1 MIGPEFLSTFQL
13 KPIETILDWENA
25 RRWKVYFESE
35 IYRRR
40 RIESTAVASEDSSTS
55 EDSSKSEVS
64 SPSNDSFTTDF
75 TSISEDSST
84 SVVQTTSEDS
94 TTTQSP
100 ASVNLNAPENLIDT
114 AEDSYPNDSANS
126 AANQNLMDTENLI
139 DNDSP
144 CEADNLLD
152 NENPTDADDFDDTE
166 DYSSAGMRRRRY
178 SDVQLPQTLTMELT
192 LNEVVHILD
201 VMTNHFDR
209 NHWSMV
215 EGDLMKEIRFRM
227 RRQGFRNRDLVEEI
241 GSKGYVSDILN
252 RRKPLTLRTARIFR
266 DFFDIPAEWLLNDC
280 WDGEVP
286 DCGGA
291 AEIVDSRNRY

>member
-40 RIESTAVASEDSSTS
+40 CLESTAVASKD
-55 EDSSKSEVS
+55 S
-64 SPSNDSFTTDF
+64 SPSDF
-75 TSISEDSST
+75 TSPSED
-84 SVVQTTSEDS
+84 QTLSEDS
-94 TTTQSP
+94 TTTNSP
-100 ASVNLNAPENLIDT
+100 APDNLSAPENLIDT
-114 AEDSYPNDSANS
+114 
-126 AANQNLMDTENLI
+126 
-139 DNDSP
+139 DSP
-144 CEADNLLD
+144 DEEDDLD
-152 NENPTDADDFDDTE
+152 NTE
-166 DYSSAGMRRRRY
+166 DYSSDGMRRRRY
-178 SDVQLPQTLTMELT
+178 SEVQLPDTLTMELT

>member
-40 RIESTAVASEDSSTS
+40 CLESTAVASEDSSTS
-55 EDSSKSEVS
+55 VDSLKSDVS
-64 SPSNDSFTTDF
+64 SPSHDSSTTDF
-75 TSISEDSST
+75 SSTSEDSST
-84 SVVQTTSEDS
+84 SVDQTTSEDS
-94 TTTQSP
+94 TTTNSP
-100 ASVNLNAPENLIDT
+100 APVNLSAPENLIDT

-126 AANQNLMDTENLI
+126 FAIQNLQDSENLI

-144 CEADNLLD
+144 DEANDL
-152 NENPTDADDFDDTE
+152 DDTE

-178 SDVQLPQTLTMELT
+178 SDVPLPETLTMELT

>member
-40 RIESTAVASEDSSTS
+40 RLESTAVASEDSS
-55 EDSSKSEVS
+55 
-64 SPSNDSFTTDF
+64 PSDF
-75 TSISEDSST
+75 TSPSEDPTT
-84 SVVQTTSEDS
+84 SVDQTPSENS
-94 TTTQSP
+94 TTTNSRVP
-100 ASVNLNAPENLIDT
+100 VNLSAPENLIDT
-114 AEDSYPNDSANS
+114 
-126 AANQNLMDTENLI
+126 
-139 DNDSP
+139 DSP
-144 CEADNLLD
+144 DEADDL
-152 NENPTDADDFDDTE
+152 DDTE

-178 SDVQLPQTLTMELT
+178 SDVPLPETLTMELT

-266 DFFDIPAEWLLNDC
+266 DFFDIPAEWLLGDYLDC
-280 WDGEVP
+280 EVP
-286 DCGGA
+286 D
-291 AEIVDSRNRY
+291 

>member
-1 MIGPEFLSTFQL
+1 
-13 KPIETILDWENA
+13 
-25 RRWKVYFESE
+25 VYFESE

-40 RIESTAVASEDSSTS
+40 RLESTAVASEDSS
-55 EDSSKSEVS
+55 
-64 SPSNDSFTTDF
+64 P
-75 TSISEDSST
+75 SEDSST
-84 SVVQTTSEDS
+84 SVVQTTSADS
-94 TTTQSP
+94 TTTNSP
-100 ASVNLNAPENLIDT
+100 APGNLV
-114 AEDSYPNDSANS
+114 
-126 AANQNLMDTENLI
+126 
-139 DNDSP
+139 DNDGLS
-144 CEADNLLD
+144 EADDL
-152 NENPTDADDFDDTE
+152 DDTE
-166 DYSSAGMRRRRY
+166 DYSSDGMRRRRY
-178 SDVQLPQTLTMELT
+178 SDVPLPETLTMELT

-286 DCGGA
+286 D
-291 AEIVDSRNRY
+291 

>member
-40 RIESTAVASEDSSTS
+40 CLESTAVASEDSSKS
-55 EDSSKSEVS
+55 EDSS
-64 SPSNDSFTTDF
+64 PSDF
-75 TSISEDSST
+75 TST
-84 SVVQTTSEDS
+84 SVDQTTSEDS
-94 TTTQSP
+94 TSTNSP
-100 ASVNLNAPENLIDT
+100 APVNLSAPENLIDT

-144 CEADNLLD
+144 VEADDL
-152 NENPTDADDFDDTE
+152 DDTE
-166 DYSSAGMRRRRY
+166 DYSSSGMRRRRY
-178 SDVQLPQTLTMELT
+178 SDVQLPETLTMELT

-266 DFFDIPAEWLLNDC
+266 DFFDIPAEWLLGDYLDC
-280 WDGEVP
+280 EVP
-286 DCGGA
+286 D
-291 AEIVDSRNRY
+291 

>member
-40 RIESTAVASEDSSTS
+40 RLESTVVASAETP
-55 EDSSKSEVS
+55 KSDVS
-64 SPSNDSFTTDF
+64 SPSDF
-75 TSISEDSST
+75 TSPSEDSST
-84 SVVQTTSEDS
+84 SVVQTLSEDS
-94 TTTQSP
+94 TTTNSP
-100 ASVNLNAPENLIDT
+100 VPVNLSAPENLIDT
-114 AEDSYPNDSANS
+114 
-126 AANQNLMDTENLI
+126 
-139 DNDSP
+139 DSP
-144 CEADNLLD
+144 DEADDL
-152 NENPTDADDFDDTE
+152 DDTE
-166 DYSSAGMRRRRY
+166 DYSSAGIRRRRY
-178 SDVQLPQTLTMELT
+178 SEVQLPETLTMELT

-286 DCGGA
+286 D
-291 AEIVDSRNRY
+291 

>member
-40 RIESTAVASEDSSTS
+40 RLESTVVASEDSSLT
-55 EDSSKSEVS
+55 EDSSQSNDS
-64 SPSNDSFTTDF
+64 SPSENPT
-75 TSISEDSST
+75 T
-84 SVVQTTSEDS
+84 SVDQTTSADS
-94 TTTQSP
+94 TTTNSP
-100 ASVNLNAPENLIDT
+100 APVNISAPENLIDT
-114 AEDSYPNDSANS
+114 
-126 AANQNLMDTENLI
+126 
-139 DNDSP
+139 DSP
-144 CEADNLLD
+144 DEADDL
-152 NENPTDADDFDDTE
+152 DDTE
-166 DYSSAGMRRRRY
+166 DYSSAGIRRRRY
-178 SDVQLPQTLTMELT
+178 SDVQLPETLTMELT

-266 DFFDIPAEWLLNDC
+266 DFFDIPAEWLLGDYLDC
-280 WDGEVP
+280 EVP
-286 DCGGA
+286 D
-291 AEIVDSRNRY
+291 

>member
-40 RIESTAVASEDSSTS
+40 CLESTAIASEDSS
-55 EDSSKSEVS
+55 
-64 SPSNDSFTTDF
+64 PSVN
-75 TSISEDSST
+75 
-84 SVVQTTSEDS
+84 QTPYEDS
-94 TTTQSP
+94 TTTHSP
-100 ASVNLNAPENLIDT
+100 PPGNLSAPENLIDT
-114 AEDSYPNDSANS
+114 
-126 AANQNLMDTENLI
+126 
-139 DNDSP
+139 DSP
-144 CEADNLLD
+144 DEA
-152 NENPTDADDFDDTE
+152 ADLDDTE
-166 DYSSAGMRRRRY
+166 DYSRPGKRRRRY
-178 SDVQLPQTLTMELT
+178 SDVQLPETLTMELT

-266 DFFDIPAEWLLNDC
+266 DFFDIPAEWLLGDYLDC
-280 WDGEVP
+280 EVP
-286 DCGGA
+286 D
-291 AEIVDSRNRY
+291 

>member
-40 RIESTAVASEDSSTS
+40 CLESTAVASEESP
-55 EDSSKSEVS
+55 KSDVS
-64 SPSNDSFTTDF
+64 SPSDF
-75 TSISEDSST
+75 TST
-84 SVVQTTSEDS
+84 SVDQTTSEDS
-94 TTTQSP
+94 TSTNSP
-100 ASVNLNAPENLIDT
+100 APVNLSAPENLIDT
-114 AEDSYPNDSANS
+114 
-126 AANQNLMDTENLI
+126 
-139 DNDSP
+139 DSP
-144 CEADNLLD
+144 DEADDL
-152 NENPTDADDFDDTE
+152 DDTE

-178 SDVQLPQTLTMELT
+178 SDVQLPETLTMELT

>member
-1 MIGPEFLSTFQL
+1 LRDSHFGDGEFCNMIGPEFLSTFQL

-40 RIESTAVASEDSSTS
+40 RLEST
-55 EDSSKSEVS
+55 
-64 SPSNDSFTTDF
+64 N
-75 TSISEDSST
+75 
-84 SVVQTTSEDS
+84 
-94 TTTQSP
+94 
-100 ASVNLNAPENLIDT
+100 
-114 AEDSYPNDSANS
+114 
-126 AANQNLMDTENLI
+126 ENLI

-144 CEADNLLD
+144 CEADDLLD
-152 NENPTDADDFDDTE
+152 NENSREADDLEDTE
-166 DYSSAGMRRRRY
+166 EYSSAGKRRRRY
-178 SDVQLPQTLTMELT
+178 SDVPLPETLTMELT

-286 DCGGA
+286 DCGA

>member
-1 MIGPEFLSTFQL
+1 MIGPEFLSTFQF

-40 RIESTAVASEDSSTS
+40 RLEST
-55 EDSSKSEVS
+55 
-64 SPSNDSFTTDF
+64 N
-75 TSISEDSST
+75 
-84 SVVQTTSEDS
+84 
-94 TTTQSP
+94 
-100 ASVNLNAPENLIDT
+100 
-114 AEDSYPNDSANS
+114 
-126 AANQNLMDTENLI
+126 ENLI

-144 CEADNLLD
+144 CEADDLLD
-152 NENPTDADDFDDTE
+152 NENSREADDLEDTE
-166 DYSSAGMRRRRY
+166 EYSSAGKRRRRY
-178 SDVQLPQTLTMELT
+178 SDVPLPETLTMELT

-286 DCGGA
+286 DCGA

>member
-40 RIESTAVASEDSSTS
+40 RLESTAVASEDSSTS
-55 EDSSKSEVS
+55 VD
-64 SPSNDSFTTDF
+64 
-75 TSISEDSST
+75 
-84 SVVQTTSEDS
+84 QTTSEDS
-94 TTTQSP
+94 TTTNSP
-100 ASVNLNAPENLIDT
+100 APVNLSAPENLI
-114 AEDSYPNDSANS
+114 
-126 AANQNLMDTENLI
+126 DTENLI

-144 CEADNLLD
+144 VEADDL
-152 NENPTDADDFDDTE
+152 DDTE
-166 DYSSAGMRRRRY
+166 DYSRRGMRRRRY
-178 SDVQLPQTLTMELT
+178 SDVQLPETLTMELT

-266 DFFDIPAEWLLNDC
+266 DFYDIPAEWLLGDYL
-280 WDGEVP
+280 
-286 DCGGA
+286 DCG
-291 AEIVDSRNRY
+291 VLD

>member
-40 RIESTAVASEDSSTS
+40 RLESMAGASEDSSPS
-55 EDSSKSEVS
+55 DDSS
-64 SPSNDSFTTDF
+64 TTDF
-75 TSISEDSST
+75 TSTSEDSST
-84 SVVQTTSEDS
+84 SVVQTLSEDS
-94 TTTQSP
+94 TTTNSP
-100 ASVNLNAPENLIDT
+100 APVNLSAPENLIDT
-114 AEDSYPNDSANS
+114 AEDSNPNDSANS
-126 AANQNLMDTENLI
+126 FAIQNLKDSENLI

-144 CEADNLLD
+144 DEANDL
-152 NENPTDADDFDDTE
+152 DDTE

-178 SDVQLPQTLTMELT
+178 SDVPLPETLTMELT

-266 DFFDIPAEWLLNDC
+266 DFFDIPAEWLLGDYLDC
-280 WDGEVP
+280 EVP
-286 DCGGA
+286 D
-291 AEIVDSRNRY
+291 

>member
-25 RRWKVYFESE
+25 RRWKVCFESE

-40 RIESTAVASEDSSTS
+40 CLESTDVACEDAP
-55 EDSSKSEVS
+55 KSDVS
-64 SPSNDSFTTDF
+64 SPSNYSFTTDF
-75 TSISEDSST
+75 TSPSEDPT
-84 SVVQTTSEDS
+84 TFVDQTASADS
-94 TTTQSP
+94 TTTNSP
-100 ASVNLNAPENLIDT
+100 APVNLSAPENLIDT
-114 AEDSYPNDSANS
+114 AEDSNPNDSANS
-126 AANQNLMDTENLI
+126 SAIQNLMDTENLI

-144 CEADNLLD
+144 VEADDL
-152 NENPTDADDFDDTE
+152 DDTE

-178 SDVQLPQTLTMELT
+178 SDVPLPETLTMELT

-266 DFFDIPAEWLLNDC
+266 DFFDIPAEWLLGDYLDC
-280 WDGEVP
+280 EVP

>member
-13 KPIETILDWENA
+13 RPIETILDWENA

-40 RIESTAVASEDSSTS
+40 CLESTAVASEDSPMS
-55 EDSSKSEVS
+55 EDSYKSDVS
-64 SPSNDSFTTDF
+64 SLSNDSFATDF
-75 TSISEDSST
+75 TSPSEDPTT
-84 SVVQTTSEDS
+84 SVDQTTYEDS
-94 TTTQSP
+94 TTTNSP
-100 ASVNLNAPENLIDT
+100 VPVNLSAPENLIDT
-114 AEDSYPNDSANS
+114 
-126 AANQNLMDTENLI
+126 
-139 DNDSP
+139 DSP
-144 CEADNLLD
+144 DEADDL
-152 NENPTDADDFDDTE
+152 DDTE
-166 DYSSAGMRRRRY
+166 DYSSAGIRRRRY

-266 DFFDIPAEWLLNDC
+266 DFFDIPAEWLLGDYLDC
-280 WDGEVP
+280 EVP
-286 DCGGA
+286 D
-291 AEIVDSRNRY
+291 

>member
-1 MIGPEFLSTFQL
+1 MRDSHFGDGEFCNMIGPEFLSTFQL

-40 RIESTAVASEDSSTS
+40 RLESTVVASAETP
-55 EDSSKSEVS
+55 KSDVS
-64 SPSNDSFTTDF
+64 SPSDF
-75 TSISEDSST
+75 TSPSEDSST
-84 SVVQTTSEDS
+84 SVVQTLSEDS
-94 TTTQSP
+94 TTTNSP
-100 ASVNLNAPENLIDT
+100 VPVNLSAPENLIDT
-114 AEDSYPNDSANS
+114 
-126 AANQNLMDTENLI
+126 
-139 DNDSP
+139 DSP
-144 CEADNLLD
+144 DEADDL
-152 NENPTDADDFDDTE
+152 DDTE
-166 DYSSAGMRRRRY
+166 DYSSAGIRRRRY
-178 SDVQLPQTLTMELT
+178 SEVQLPETLTMELT

-286 DCGGA
+286 D
-291 AEIVDSRNRY
+291 

>member
-1 MIGPEFLSTFQL
+1 MIGPEFLSAFQL
-13 KPIETILDWENA
+13 KPIETIRDCENA

-40 RIESTAVASEDSSTS
+40 CLEST
-55 EDSSKSEVS
+55 
-64 SPSNDSFTTDF
+64 N
-75 TSISEDSST
+75 
-84 SVVQTTSEDS
+84 
-94 TTTQSP
+94 
-100 ASVNLNAPENLIDT
+100 
-114 AEDSYPNDSANS
+114 
-126 AANQNLMDTENLI
+126 ENLI

-144 CEADNLLD
+144 CEADDLLD
-152 NENPTDADDFDDTE
+152 NENPKEADDLDDSE
-166 DYSSAGMRRRRY
+166 DYSRAGMRRRRY
-178 SDVQLPQTLTMELT
+178 SDVPLPETLTMELT

-266 DFFDIPAEWLLNDC
+266 DFFDIPAEWLLGDYLDC
-280 WDGEVP
+280 EVP
-286 DCGGA
+286 D
-291 AEIVDSRNRY
+291 